1 MSVQNISITQEFNAP
16 VETVFRILTDHESF
30 GNLMSGAQITRV
42 VDSTGDNVNGTGSVR
57 SIKMPLTPAFEE
69 TVVSYEKD
77 KLMEYTISK
86 GSPIKNHLGRM
97 NFSEQDGKTKL
108 HYTIQLESKIPVPFL
123 GSILKLGVEKSIS
136 SLLSKLAEQY

>member
-1 MSVQNISITQEFNAP
+1 MSVQNISISQEFNAP
-16 VETVFRILTDHESF
+16 VETVFGTLTDHESF
-30 GNLMSGAQITRV
+30 GNLMSGAQIIRV

-57 SIKMPLTPAFEE
+57 SIKMPLAPAFEE

-97 NFSEQDGKTKL
+97 IFSEQNGKTKL

-123 GSILKLGVEKSIS
+123 GPILKLGVEKTIS
-136 SLLSKLAEQY
+136 SLLSKLAAQ

>member
-16 VETVFRILTDHESF
+16 VETVFGTLTDHESF

-42 VDSTGDNVNGTGSVR
+42 VDSTEGNVNGTGSVR
-57 SIKMPLTPAFEE
+57 SIKMPLAPAFEE
-69 TVVSYEKD
+69 TVVSYEKN

-97 NFSEQDGKTKL
+97 NFSEDNGKTKL
-108 HYTIQLESKIPVPFL
+108 HYTIQLESKLPVPFL
-123 GSILKLGVEKSIS
+123 GSVLKLGLEKSIS
-136 SLLSKLAEQY
+136 SLLSKLAAQY